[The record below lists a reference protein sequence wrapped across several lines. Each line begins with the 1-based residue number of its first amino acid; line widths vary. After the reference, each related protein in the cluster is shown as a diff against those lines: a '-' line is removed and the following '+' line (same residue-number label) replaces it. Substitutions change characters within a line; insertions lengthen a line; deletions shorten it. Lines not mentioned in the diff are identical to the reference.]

1 MTAQDLVLDL
11 YALQNPA
18 QAAILQRFFK
28 TGPGQYGEGDL
39 FLGIK
44 VPETRKIIRK
54 YRNLPLEEIKKL
66 ISSPYHE
73 VRLASLLLLVD
84 AFTRASKQKKSW
96 DIPKECSEITK
107 FYLSNTKYINSRD
120 LVDLTAPQIVGGYYA
135 DKDRSKLYQLAT
147 SSNLRERR
155 IAIVSTYHFIKKG
168 EYADTFA
175 LAELLMHDPHD
186 LIHKATGRMLREVH
200 KRVAQ
205 QPVYE
210 FLDQYA
216 AQMPRTMLRYAI
228 ERFPEPIRKN
238 YLLLKS

>member
-1 MTAQDLVLDL
+1 MQISTAHQPFISYVTMTAQDLVLDL

-84 AFTRASKQKKSW
+84 AFTRASKQKKS
-96 DIPKECSEITK
+96 
-107 FYLSNTKYINSRD
+107 
-120 LVDLTAPQIVGGYYA
+120 
-135 DKDRSKLYQLAT
+135 
-147 SSNLRERR
+147 
-155 IAIVSTYHFIKKG
+155 
-168 EYADTFA
+168 
-175 LAELLMHDPHD
+175 
-186 LIHKATGRMLREVH
+186 
-200 KRVAQ
+200 
-205 QPVYE
+205 
-210 FLDQYA
+210 
-216 AQMPRTMLRYAI
+216 
-228 ERFPEPIRKN
+228 
-238 YLLLKS
+238 